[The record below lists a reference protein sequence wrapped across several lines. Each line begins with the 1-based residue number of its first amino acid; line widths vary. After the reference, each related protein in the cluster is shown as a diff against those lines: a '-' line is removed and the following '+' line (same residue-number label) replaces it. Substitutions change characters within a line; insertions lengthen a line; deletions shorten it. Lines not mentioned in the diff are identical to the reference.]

1 VQKSYKAMMA
11 ITLMCL
17 AASLACAQGSFSAMD
32 VLASVG
38 TAYSSMS
45 TFQGEGT
52 VQTVMNGPGMQQ
64 NMEMPVELT
73 LAAPNKLR
81 LNLDSPTMKA
91 VTIFDGQ
98 IFWMYFPALN
108 MYSKL
113 DQASLPS
120 ADKTRMKGYDL
131 FSKYRDIAQ
140 RVEDARILK
149 SETVN
154 LNGAPAECWVIEVHY
169 KNPHAGSGSSAFVG
183 GNSPKVLSSQATL
196 WVTKD
201 QDWVVKTISATDMKM
216 NPSAS
221 PAEMTVTLAFNKIT
235 ANEPLADSLFTFTP
249 PAGAREM
256 NLSQFIPSAKSAAH

>member
-1 VQKSYKAMMA
+1 MRKSYRAVMA
-11 ITLMCL
+11 VTLMCL
-17 AASLACAQGSFSAMD
+17 AASLACAQGSSSAMD

-52 VQTVMNGPGMQQ
+52 MQTVMNGPGMQQ
-64 NMEMPVELT
+64 NMEMPVELM

-81 LNLDSPTMKA
+81 LNMDSPTMKV
-91 VTIFDGQ
+91 VTIFDGHT
-98 IFWMYFPALN
+98 FWMYFPALN

-113 DQASLPS
+113 DEASLPS
-120 ADKTRMKGYDL
+120 ADKSRMKGYDL
-131 FSKYRDIAQ
+131 FSKYGDIAQ
-140 RVEDARILK
+140 RVEDARIVK
-149 SETVN
+149 SDTVN
-154 LNGAPAECWVIEVHY
+154 LNGAAAECWVIEVHY
-169 KNPHAGSGSSAFVG
+169 KNGQAGSGSSGFAG
-183 GNSPKVLSSQATL
+183 ANSAKILSSQATL

-216 NPSAS
+216 NPSA
-221 PAEMTVTLAFNKIT
+221 PPTQTQMTLAFSKIT
-235 ANEPLADSLFTFTP
+235 ANEPLADSLFAFTP